1 MIVVRSIQKAPLA
14 FQRLAV
20 VQAIHG
26 VGDAMVAVALANTLF
41 FNVPVGEARDKV
53 GLYLA
58 LTMTPF
64 AVLSPL
70 VGPWLDRRRGAY
82 RLGIIVSAVGRA
94 GLALTLASRTNRLSL
109 YPLAFGLLVLS
120 RVHGISR
127 SAIVPNALDDEKPLI
142 WGNAWLSVISVAGAT
157 VGAGIAAGLQHAF
170 STKVSLWSAAIVFAA
185 MAVPAFALPKPERGE
200 RRKRVTGDFRALLTS
215 RLIGAGVAMGASRG
229 SVGFLTFLLA
239 FVLRARGDGTK
250 GFAVAVAAA
259 GLGGLLG
266 SSIAPALRRVF
277 REQVL
282 LLTALAAMG
291 VAAVFAASH
300 FTLTTA
306 AIVAGTIGL
315 GSSAGR
321 LAFDSLVQR
330 DAPEQIRGRT
340 FARYETIFQLCW
352 VAGAGLAT
360 LIPFHARGG
369 MRTLAAICFG
379 GIALSLYGLI
389 KRNSPNAPLAVGP
402 EGGAELP
409 SQDLA

>member
-1 MIVVRSIQKAPLA
+1 MMIVRSIQKAPLP

-20 VQAIHG
+20 VQAFHG

-41 FNVPVGEARDKV
+41 FNVPIGEARDKV
-53 GLYLA
+53 GLYLV

-82 RLGIIVSAVGRA
+82 RLGILVSAFGRA
-94 GLALTLASRTNRLSL
+94 GLALELASRTNRLSL

-127 SAIVPNALDDEKPLI
+127 SAIVPNSLGDERPLI
-142 WGNAWLSVISVAGAT
+142 WGNAWLSVISVAGAA
-157 VGAGIAAGLQHAF
+157 VGAGIAAGLQQVF
-170 STKVSLWSAAIVFAA
+170 STKVTLWVASAVFVL
-185 MAVPAFALPKPERGE
+185 MVLPSRALPKPEKGE
-200 RRKRVTGDFRALLTS
+200 RRKKVTGDFRALLTS
-215 RLIGAGVAMGASRG
+215 RLVGAGVAMGASRA

-239 FVLRARGDGTK
+239 FVLRASGEGTR
-250 GFAVAVAAA
+250 GFAVAIAAA
-259 GLGGLLG
+259 GVGGLIG
-266 SSIAPALRRVF
+266 SSIAPVLRRVL
-277 REQVL
+277 REQLL
-282 LLTALAAMG
+282 LLTALIAMS
-291 VAAVFAASH
+291 VAALFTASH
-300 FTLTTA
+300 FTLTSA

-321 LAFDSLVQR
+321 LAFDSLVQH

-360 LIPFHARGG
+360 LVPFHARGG

-379 GIALSLYGLI
+379 GIALSVYGLV
-389 KRNSPNAPLAVGP
+389 KRAQPQEPALP
-402 EGGAELP
+402 AET
-409 SQDLA
+409 